1 MPTRKYSSRSQQ
13 TTLTAGINSSVTS
26 ATVVS
31 GSALLGGITISAG
44 EIFTVV
50 IDPDTALEEIVDVT
64 AVSTNTLTM
73 VRAIDGSTGQA
84 HSAGAVVRHM
94 AIGRDYREANSH
106 IENTTTA
113 HGLTIANVLET
124 TDTNMITTAM
134 LQSNA
139 VTTAKI
145 TDLNVTTGKLADS
158 AVTSAKI
165 ADLTIATG
173 DIADLAI
180 TTGKIAAEA
189 VTTAKIPESA
199 ITNSRIAAD
208 AVTADK
214 IASDAVTTVK
224 ILDANVTTA
233 KIADSAITSAKIA
246 DGTIVAGDIADG
258 AVTSAKI
265 LDGTIVAG
273 DLADG
278 AVTSAKILN
287 GTIVDADINS
297 AAAIDKT
304 KISGTAVTVADT
316 GTVTSTMILDG
327 TIVNADVSATAAIA
341 KTKLDLGGTITS
353 ADLVDGTI
361 VNADINASA
370 GIALSKLAVDP
381 LARANHTG
389 TQTASTIS
397 DFDTQVRTSRLDQMA
412 APTAAVALNAQK
424 ITGLA
429 DPTNAQDAVTLNYIT
444 TQKGVANGLAELDG
458 SGLVPTHH
466 LPALAITTTQ
476 VVSTQ
481 AAMLA
486 LTAQVGDVA
495 VRTDVNKSFILTATP
510 ATTLGN
516 WQELL
521 TPTDSVLS
529 VDGSTGAVSLSGTYL
544 NATTGTLL
552 GNLAAGG
559 FKITGLGTPTSD
571 ADSATKAYV
580 DTVAGSATAAAA
592 SAAAAATTYDNFDDR
607 YLGSKSTAPTLDN
620 DGNALLTGAIYWNSS
635 TNAMYAWTGT
645 EWGSIS
651 STADIYRFRFTAS
664 GGETSES
671 GLDDNGLT
679 LAYIPGKEQ
688 VYLNGVLLARTSD
701 YNATNGSSITGLA
714 ALTAGDILEVITF
727 TAFEL
732 ADSIARSLF
741 DAKGDLLVATS
752 NDTPGKISV
761 GTNGQYLQADSSTAT
776 GLVWSTVSGYSAPTL
791 GSTSIASGATV
802 TNVDGL
808 TVNSTTIPSS
818 VTLVSTAATQTLTNK
833 TLTTP
838 TLTGTVTAS
847 GDINLSGAGAVGSIN
862 DEFALIIMGAL

>member
-13 TTLTAGINSSVTS
+13 TTLTAGINSSTTS

-64 AVSTNTLTM
+64 AVSTNTLTI
-73 VRAIDGSTGQA
+73 VRGIDGSTGQA
-84 HSAGAVVRHM
+84 HSAGAVIRHM
-94 AIGRDYREANSH
+94 AIGRDYREANTH

-113 HGLTIANVLET
+113 HGITLANIVLDTET
-124 TDTNMITTAM
+124 NVISTAM

-208 AVTADK
+208 AVTSDK
-214 IASDAVTTVK
+214 IAADAVGTSEIANLAVTTG
-224 ILDANVTTA
+224 

-265 LDGTIVAG
+265 LDGTIVAD

-278 AVTSAKILN
+278 AVTSAK
-287 GTIVDADINS
+287 
-297 AAAIDKT
+297 
-304 KISGTAVTVADT
+304 
-316 GTVTSTMILDG
+316 ILDG

-370 GIALSKLAVDP
+370 AIALSKLAVDP

-389 TQTASTIS
+389 TQAASTIS
-397 DFDTQVRTSRLDQMA
+397 DFNTQVRTNRLDQMA

-429 DPTNAQDAVTLNYIT
+429 DPTSAQDAVTLNYIT
-444 TQKGVANGLAELDG
+444 TQKGVANGIAELDG

-476 VVSTQ
+476 VVNSQ
-481 AAMLA
+481 SAMLA

-529 VDGSTGAVSLSGTYL
+529 VDGSTGAVTLSGTYL
-544 NATTGTLL
+544 NKTTGMLA
-552 GNLAAGG
+552 GNLDADG
-559 FKITGLGTPTSD
+559 FKITFLGTPTDGAD
-571 ADSATKAYV
+571 AATKSYV

-592 SAAAAATTYDNFDDR
+592 SATAAAASYDSFDDR
-607 YLGSKSTAPTLDN
+607 YLGAKSSAPTLDN
-620 DGNALLTGAIYWNSS
+620 DGNALITGAIYWNSS
-635 TNAMYAWTGT
+635 SNQMFAWTGSA
-645 EWGSIS
+645 WGSIS
-651 STADIYRFRFTAS
+651 STADIFRFRFTAA

-752 NDTPGKISV
+752 ADTPGKLTV
-761 GTNGQYLQADSSTAT
+761 GTNGHYLKANSSTAT
-776 GLVWSTVSGYSAPTL
+776 GLEWAAVPNPDLTPYATNASVEDNLILTL
-791 GSTSIASGATV
+791 
-802 TNVDGL
+802 
-808 TVNSTTIPSS
+808 
-818 VTLVSTAATQTLTNK
+818 
-833 TLTTP
+833 
-838 TLTGTVTAS
+838 
-847 GDINLSGAGAVGSIN
+847 
-862 DEFALIIMGAL
+862 MGAI

>member
-50 IDPDTALEEIVDVT
+50 IDPDTALEEIVDIT

-94 AIGRDYREANSH
+94 AIGRDYREANNH
-106 IENTTTA
+106 IENVTTA

-189 VTTAKIPESA
+189 VTTVKIAESA
-199 ITNSRIAAD
+199 VTNSRIAAD
-208 AVTADK
+208 AVTSDK
-214 IASDAVTTVK
+214 IAADAVGTSEIANLAVTTGK
-224 ILDANVTTA
+224 IADSAITSA
-233 KIADSAITSAKIA
+233 KIADLTIATGDIADSAITSAKIA
-246 DGTIVAGDIADG
+246 DGTIVAGDLADG

-265 LDGTIVAG
+265 LDGTIV
-273 DLADG
+273 
-278 AVTSAKILN
+278 N
-287 GTIVDADINS
+287 ADINS
-297 AAAIDKT
+297 AAEIDKT
-304 KISGTAVTVADT
+304 KISGTAITAADT

-327 TIVNADVSATAAIA
+327 TIANADVSATAAIA

-361 VNADINASA
+361 VNADINAAA
-370 GIALSKLAVDP
+370 GIALSKLATDP

-389 TQTASTIS
+389 TQAASTIS
-397 DFDTQVRTSRLDQMA
+397 DFDTQVRTNRLDQMA
-412 APTAAVALNAQK
+412 APTAAVAFNAQK
-424 ITGLA
+424 ITGLQ
-429 DPTNAQDAVTLNYIT
+429 DPTSAQDAVTLNYIT
-444 TQKGVANGLAELDG
+444 TQKGAVNGIAELDG
-458 SGLVPTHH
+458 NGLVPTHH

-481 AAMLA
+481 SAMLA
-486 LTAQVGDVA
+486 LTAQIGDVA

-510 ATTLGN
+510 ATTLAN

-544 NATTGTLL
+544 NKTTGMLA
-552 GNLAAGG
+552 GNLDADG
-559 FKITGLGTPTSD
+559 FRITFLGTPTDGAD
-571 ADSATKAYV
+571 AATKSYV

-607 YLGSKSTAPTLDN
+607 YLGAKATPPSLDN
-620 DGNALLTGAIYWNSS
+620 DGNALITGAIYWD
-635 TNAMYAWTGT
+635 TAANAMYAWSGSA
-645 EWGSIS
+645 WASIS
-651 STADIYRFRFTAS
+651 STAAIYRYRYTAT
-664 GGETSES
+664 GGETSKS
-671 GLDDNGLT
+671 GADDNGLT
-679 LAYIPGKEQ
+679 LNYLVGKEQ
-688 VYLNGVLLARTSD
+688 VYLNGILLVRTSD
-701 YNATNGSSITGLA
+701 YNATSGSSITSLA
-714 ALTAGDILEVITF
+714 ALTAGDILEIITF
-727 TAFEL
+727 TAFDL
-732 ADSIARSLF
+732 ATAIQQSIF
-741 DAKGDLLVATS
+741 TAKGDILAATS
-752 NDTPGKISV
+752 AGVTGKIAV
-761 GTNGQYLQADSSTAT
+761 GTDGYYLSSDSTTTT
-776 GLVWSTVSGYSAPTL
+776 GLKWTAVVTDPNP
-791 GSTSIASGATV
+791 SIFM
-802 TNVDGL
+802 L
-808 TVNSTTIPSS
+808 
-818 VTLVSTAATQTLTNK
+818 
-833 TLTTP
+833 
-838 TLTGTVTAS
+838 
-847 GDINLSGAGAVGSIN
+847 
-862 DEFALIIMGAL
+862 MGA

>member
-44 EIFTVV
+44 ETFTVV

-64 AVSTNTLTM
+64 AVSTNTLTI

-124 TDTNMITTAM
+124 TDTDMITTAM
-134 LQSNA
+134 LQASA

-145 TDLNVTTGKLADS
+145 ADSNVTTAKIADS
-158 AVTSAKI
+158 AITSAKI

-173 DIADLAI
+173 DIADSAI
-180 TTGKIAAEA
+180 TSGKIATGAVGTVKIDDLSVTEAKIAPTA
-189 VTTAKIPESA
+189 VTTG
-199 ITNSRIAAD
+199 
-208 AVTADK
+208 
-214 IASDAVTTVK
+214 
-224 ILDANVTTA
+224 

-258 AVTSAKI
+258 AITSAKI
-265 LDGTIVAG
+265 LDGTIATADIADSAITSAKIADGTIVAG

-278 AVTSAKILN
+278 AVTSAKIL
-287 GTIVDADINS
+287 
-297 AAAIDKT
+297 
-304 KISGTAVTVADT
+304 
-316 GTVTSTMILDG
+316 DG
-327 TIVNADVSATAAIA
+327 TIVNADINATAAIS

-361 VNADINASA
+361 VNADINAAA

-389 TQTASTIS
+389 IQTASTIS

-476 VVSTQ
+476 VVASQ

-486 LTAQVGDVA
+486 LTAQIGDVA

-510 ATTLGN
+510 ATTLAN

-544 NATTGTLL
+544 NRTTGQLL
-552 GNLAAGG
+552 GALDANN
-559 FKITGLGTPTSD
+559 FKITNLGTPTSNAD
-571 ADSATKAYV
+571 AATKVYV
-580 DTVAGSATAAAA
+580 DTVAGSATDAAA
-592 SAAAAATTYDNFDDR
+592 SAAAAAASYDSFDDR

-620 DGNALLTGAIYWNSS
+620 DGNALITGAIYWNST

-651 STADIYRFRFTAS
+651 STADIYRFRYTAT
-664 GGETSES
+664 GGETSKS

-701 YNATNGSSITGLA
+701 YTASNGSSITSLA

-741 DAKGDLLVATS
+741 DAKGDILVATS
-752 NDTPGKISV
+752 ADTPGKLSV
-761 GTNGQYLQADSSTAT
+761 GTNGYFLKADSSTAT
-776 GLVWSTVSGYSAPTL
+776 GLTWSAVDLSSYATTSAVN
-791 GSTSIASGATV
+791 TSNEDQNIMS
-802 TNVDGL
+802 
-808 TVNSTTIPSS
+808 
-818 VTLVSTAATQTLTNK
+818 
-833 TLTTP
+833 
-838 TLTGTVTAS
+838 
-847 GDINLSGAGAVGSIN
+847 
-862 DEFALIIMGAL
+862 IMGAY